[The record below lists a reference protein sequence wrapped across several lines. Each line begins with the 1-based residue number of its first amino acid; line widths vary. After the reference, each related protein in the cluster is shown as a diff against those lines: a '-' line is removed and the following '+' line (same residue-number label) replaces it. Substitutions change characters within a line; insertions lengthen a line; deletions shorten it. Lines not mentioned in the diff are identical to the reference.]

1 MSSIVPSSGSAAR
14 QISGSL
20 WVLSFLLF
28 LPVIALYGAHFIP
41 ASNGAVGTGFLQYDQ
56 PYYMAIARKY
66 FDDGG
71 LSFIYGLPF
80 SPDPGT
86 PRIYFQPL
94 TFALGV
100 VEYVSGA
107 DPGLIF
113 VLAEFV
119 LGIVCCRAAIELY
132 REVIGLDRTARRIG
146 LVCFVWGGG
155 FTILAAIVHGVVS
168 GEAIAPHL
176 FDFDD
181 MSQGWWLPNLGRNL
195 VIPTEAFYHAVFLLS
210 IVLVL
215 RRQFGGAVCCVAL
228 LSLSHPFSGLQLIAV
243 LGAWAIIELLSRSP
257 DRPPPW
263 FAAAL
268 AFIGCLHVG
277 YYLIFL
283 PHASAEHLA
292 LQQQWTLAWTFH
304 YWNFAASDGFVGM
317 LALVTLAASWRSGGP
332 DWRQRL
338 FLFWFAVSLT
348 LANHDLFM
356 TPVQPLHF
364 TRGYI
369 WIPLFLLGAPALIR
383 FIDEGI
389 RITTARR
396 VSVACVLFL
405 FLLDNTEWIGTR
417 VAAAIRFGAHTDEI
431 TLSRVER
438 EVLSQLGSP
447 ELKNY
452 LLISEDEKIGYLATV
467 YAPLRS
473 WSSHIFNTPYSATRR
488 AELSAFFEA
497 GSEPSAW
504 RARPL
509 VAVIAQAS
517 GEALHKRLLD
527 VGFHDLFENKR
538 FLLLS
543 RSNGKATVRLD
554 R

>member
-1 MSSIVPSSGSAAR
+1 MSSIVSSPGISARPSSGSP
-14 QISGSL
+14 

-41 ASNGAVGTGFLQYDQ
+41 ATNGALGTGFLQYDQ

-80 SPDPGT
+80 SPDPAT

-100 VEYVSGA
+100 LEYTSGA

-119 LGIVCCRAAIELY
+119 LGIVCCRAAVELY
-132 REVIGLDRTARRIG
+132 REVIGLGGTAQRIG

-155 FTILAAIVHGVVS
+155 FAVLAAVVHGAVS

-210 IVLVL
+210 IVLIL
-215 RRQFGGAVCCVAL
+215 RRQFGGTVCCVAL

-243 LGAWAIIELLSRSP
+243 LGAWAVAELLSRSS

-268 AFIGCLHVG
+268 VLIGCLHVG

-283 PHASAEHLA
+283 PLASPEHYA

-304 YWNFAASDGFVGM
+304 YWNFAASDGFVCV
-317 LALVTLAASWRSGGP
+317 LALVTLAAGWRSGGP

-338 FLFWFAVSLT
+338 FLVWFAVSLA
-348 LANHDLFM
+348 LANHDLLM

-369 WIPLFLLGAPALIR
+369 WMPLFLLGAPA
-383 FIDEGI
+383 FIQFIEAGI
-389 RITTARR
+389 RHTTVRR
-396 VSVACVLFL
+396 TSVMCILFL
-405 FLLDNTEWIGTR
+405 FLLDNAEWIGTR
-417 VAAAIRFGAHTDEI
+417 VAAAIRFGTHTDEV
-431 TLSRVER
+431 TLSPEER

-447 ELKNY
+447 ELRNY

-467 YAPLRS
+467 YTPLRS
-473 WSSHIFNTPYSATRR
+473 WSSHIFNTPYAATRR
-488 AELSAFFEA
+488 MEVSTFFA
-497 GSEPSAW
+497 GRGEPSAW
-504 RARPL
+504 RSRPL
-509 VAVIAQAS
+509 IAVVAHSS
-517 GEALHKRLLD
+517 GEAMHKRLLD
-527 VGFHDLFENKR
+527 EGFHDKFANER

-543 RSNGKATVRLD
+543 RSRGEATANAEH
-554 R
+554 